1 MPLNLFDLTG
11 KTALITG
18 ATHGLGLAMAE
29 GLAEAGA
36 RIIINGHT
44 PSKLDKVIRG
54 LKGKDISATGYLFD
68 ITDEGEVE
76 RKITEIETETGPVDI
91 LVNNAAASQRTRL
104 LDFTLADFER
114 IIKVD
119 LTGAFIMARK
129 IVPGMIK
136 RGGGKIINICSM
148 MSELGRD
155 TTGAYAA
162 AKGGL
167 KMLTRS
173 MAAEWAEYNIQI
185 NGIGPG
191 YFETELTADVF
202 IPGNKI
208 YEFIK
213 NRTPARKWGKPEDLK
228 GSVVFLASP
237 ASDFVNGH
245 ILYVDGGF
253 LNYVGRPEED

>member
-1 MPLNLFDLTG
+1 MSANLFDLSG

-18 ATHGLGLAMAE
+18 ATHGLGLAMAI

-44 PSKLDKVIRG
+44 PLKLDKVMND
-54 LKGKDISATGYLFD
+54 LQAKGISAAGYLFD
-68 ITDEGEVE
+68 ITDEKEVE
-76 RKITEIETETGPVDI
+76 TNISEIENKVGPIDI

-104 LDFTLADFER
+104 LDFTLRDFER

-119 LTGAFIMARK
+119 LTGAFIMAKK

-136 RGGGKIINICSM
+136 RGHGKLINICSM

-191 YFETELTADVF
+191 YFETDLTADVF
-202 IPGNKI
+202 VPGNKI

-213 NRTPARKWGKPEDLK
+213 NRTPAKKWGKPGDLK
-228 GSVVFLASP
+228 GSVIFLASA

-253 LNYVGRPEED
+253 LNYVGRPEDN